1 MNKFIEY
8 MDSKELKCL
17 VELQERKL
25 DLCSELLCEQ
35 SDIIAKWNDLCTAI
49 NYTNGLWRS
58 LKARDAEM
66 VDFMAKIE
74 NKYKTVN

>member
-1 MNKFIEY
+1 MSKFIEY

-17 VELQERKL
+17 VELQEKRL
-25 DLCSELLCEQ
+25 DLCDELLYAQ
-35 SDIIAKWNDLCTAI
+35 HDIIAKWNDLCTAT

-58 LKARDAEM
+58 LTASNTALT
-66 VDFMAKIE
+66 DFMAKIE

>member
-17 VELQERKL
+17 VELQERQL
-25 DLCSELLCEQ
+25 DLCSELLYEQ
-35 SDIIAKWNDLCTAI
+35 SDMIAKWNDLCTAT
-49 NYTNGLWRS
+49 NYASGLWRS
-58 LKARDAEM
+58 LKANDIALT
-66 VDFMAKIE
+66 DFMAKIE